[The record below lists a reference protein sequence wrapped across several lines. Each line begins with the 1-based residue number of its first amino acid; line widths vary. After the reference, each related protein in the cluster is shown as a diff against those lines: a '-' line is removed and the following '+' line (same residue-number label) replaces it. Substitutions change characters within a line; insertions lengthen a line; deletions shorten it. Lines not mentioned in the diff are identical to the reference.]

1 MASWVQR
8 MVGAAKLDVAT
19 YEEVEADST
28 ATVQAMGVVLLSA
41 LAAGIGEM
49 GSGGRGIIVGM
60 AASLIGWVAWAFM
73 TWLIGTKFL
82 AEPETHADVGQL
94 MRTIGFAASPGII
107 QALAWI
113 PILGSLIELAAW
125 VWMLAAMVV
134 AVRQA
139 LDYKGT
145 GKAILV
151 CAIGWVVNVI
161 IVVSL
166 GALLGIAVLGVKNMA
181 GPS

>member
-19 YEEVEADST
+19 YEEVEADSN

-41 LAAGIGEM
+41 VAAGIGDI
-49 GSGGRGIIVGM
+49 GHGGRGIIVG
-60 AASLIGWVAWAFM
+60 ASIALIAWVAWALV

-82 AEPETHADVGQL
+82 AEPETNADVGQL
-94 MRTIGFAASPGII
+94 MRTIGFAAAPG
-107 QALAWI
+107 LLRVFGWI
-113 PILGSLIELAAW
+113 PIFGNLVAVVAML
-125 VWMLAAMVV
+125 WMLAAMVV

-145 GKAILV
+145 GRAILV
-151 CAIGWVVNVI
+151 CFIGWCINLTVLFT
-161 IVVSL
+161 L
-166 GALLGIAVLGVKNMA
+166 GALLGVAILGVKSMT
-181 GPS
+181 GS

>member
-28 ATVQAMGVVLLSA
+28 ATVQAMGVVLLA
-41 LAAGIGEM
+41 AVAAGIGEI
-49 GSGGRGIIVGM
+49 GYGGRGLIVGL
-60 AASLIGWVAWAFM
+60 AASLVGWVAWAFL

-94 MRTIGFAASPGII
+94 MRTIGFAASPGILR
-107 QALAWI
+107 ALGWI
-113 PILGSLIELAAW
+113 PILGSLVELAAW
-125 VWMLAAMVV
+125 VWMLVAMIV

-145 GKAILV
+145 GRAVLV
-151 CAIGWVVNVI
+151 CAIGWIVNVI
-161 IVVSL
+161 IFVSL
-166 GALLGIAVLGVKNMA
+166 AAVLGIAVLSVRNM
-181 GPS
+181 SRT

>member
-28 ATVQAMGVVLLSA
+28 ATIQAMGVVLLSA
-41 LAAGIGEM
+41 AAAGIGDI
-49 GSGGRGIIVGM
+49 GHGGRGIIGST
-60 AASLIGWVAWAFM
+60 AIALIGWVAWAFL

-82 AEPETHADVGQL
+82 AEPETKADVGQL
-94 MRTIGFAASPGII
+94 LRTIGFAATPG
-107 QALAWI
+107 LFRVFGWI
-113 PILGSLIELAAW
+113 PILGNLIEVAAML
-125 VWMLAAMVV
+125 WMLVAMVV

-145 GKAILV
+145 GRAILV
-151 CAIGWVVNVI
+151 CAIGWFVNVVI
-161 IVVSL
+161 LFTL
-166 GALLGIAVLGVKNMA
+166 GALLGIAVIGAKGMS
-181 GPS
+181 GP

>member
-8 MVGAAKLDVAT
+8 IVGAAKLDVAI

-41 LAAGIGEM
+41 AAAGVGEIGY
-49 GSGGRGIIVGM
+49 GVRGITVAV
-60 AASLIGWVAWAFM
+60 AASLIGWVAWAFLI
-73 TWLIGTKFL
+73 WLIGTKFL
-82 AEPETHADVGQL
+82 AEPETNADVGQL

-107 QALAWI
+107 RFLAWI
-113 PILGSLIELAAW
+113 PILGPLIDLAAW
-125 VWMLAAMVV
+125 VWMLVTMVV

-145 GKAILV
+145 GRAILV
-151 CAIGWVVNVI
+151 CGIGWFVNVI
-161 IVVSL
+161 IFVSL
-166 GALLGIAVLGVKNMA
+166 ASLLGIAVLSVKNMT
-181 GPS
+181 GV

>member
-1 MASWVQR
+1 

-28 ATVQAMGVVLLSA
+28 ATVQAMGVVLLA
-41 LAAGIGEM
+41 AVAAGIGEI
-49 GSGGRGIIVGM
+49 GYGGRGLIVGL
-60 AASLIGWVAWAFM
+60 AASLVGWVAWAFL

-94 MRTIGFAASPGII
+94 MRTIGFAASPGILR
-107 QALAWI
+107 ALGWI
-113 PILGSLIELAAW
+113 PILGSLVELAAW
-125 VWMLAAMVV
+125 VWMLVAMIV

-145 GKAILV
+145 GRAVLV
-151 CAIGWVVNVI
+151 CAIGWIVNVI
-161 IVVSL
+161 IFVSL
-166 GALLGIAVLGVKNMA
+166 AAVLGIAVLSVRNM
-181 GPS
+181 SRT

>member
-1 MASWVQR
+1 MASWVGR
-8 MVGAAKLDVAT
+8 MIGAAKLDVAT

-41 LAAGIGEM
+41 VAAGIGEI
-49 GSGGRGIIVGM
+49 GYGGHGLIVGL
-60 AASLIGWVAWAFM
+60 AASLLGWVAWAFLI
-73 TWLIGTKFL
+73 WLIGTKFL
-82 AEPETHADVGQL
+82 AEAETHADVGQL

-107 QALAWI
+107 RVFGWIPLLGTAIEFVAWI
-113 PILGSLIELAAW
+113 
-125 VWMLAAMVV
+125 WMLIAMVV

-139 LDYKGT
+139 LDYKET

-151 CAIGWVVNVI
+151 CVIGWIVNVI

-166 GALLGIAVLGVKNMA
+166 ASLLGIAVLSAQKVSGT
-181 GPS
+181 

>member
-19 YEEVEADST
+19 FEEVEADST

-41 LAAGIGEM
+41 MAAGIGQI
-49 GSGGRGIIVGM
+49 GHGGLGVLVGM
-60 AASLIGWVAWAFM
+60 AISLVGWVVWAFL

-94 MRTIGFAASPGII
+94 MRTIGFASSPGII
-107 QALAWI
+107 RVLGWI
-113 PILGSLIELAAW
+113 PLLGSLIELAALI
-125 VWMLAAMVV
+125 WMLAAMVV

-145 GKAILV
+145 GRAILV
-151 CAIGWVVNVI
+151 CAIGWIVNVI
-161 IVVSL
+161 IIVSL
-166 GALLGIAVLGVKNMA
+166 GSLLGIAVLSMREMGGA
-181 GPS
+181 

>member
-1 MASWVQR
+1 MASWVGR

-41 LAAGIGEM
+41 TAAGIGAI
-49 GSGGRGIIVGM
+49 GYGGRGLIAGL
-60 AASLIGWVAWAFM
+60 AASLVGWMVWAFL

-82 AEPETHADVGQL
+82 AEAETHADMGQL

-107 QALAWI
+107 RALGWI
-113 PILGSLIELAAW
+113 PILGVLIEFIALI
-125 VWMLAAMVV
+125 WMLVAMVV

-151 CAIGWVVNVI
+151 CGIGWIVNVI
-161 IVVSL
+161 VFVSL
-166 GALLGIAVLGVKNMA
+166 ASLLGIAVLSVKDA
-181 GPS
+181 SGT

>member
-8 MVGAAKLDVAT
+8 MIGAAKLDVT
-19 YEEVEADST
+19 TFEEVEADST

-41 LAAGIGEM
+41 MAAGIGQI
-49 GSGGRGIIVGM
+49 GQGPLGVLVGM
-60 AASLIGWVAWAFM
+60 AASLVGWVVWAFL

-94 MRTIGFAASPGII
+94 MRTIGFASSPGII
-107 QALAWI
+107 RVFGWI
-113 PILGSLIELAAW
+113 PLLGSLIELAAL

-145 GKAILV
+145 GRAILV
-151 CAIGWVVNVI
+151 CVIGWIVNVI
-161 IVVSL
+161 IIVSL
-166 GALLGIAVLGVKNMA
+166 GAILGIAVLGVKKMS
-181 GPS
+181 GT

>member
-8 MVGAAKLDVAT
+8 MIGAAKLDVAT
-19 YEEVEADST
+19 FEEVEADST

-41 LAAGIGEM
+41 VAAGVGEIGF
-49 GSGGRGIIVGM
+49 GGRGLLVGL

-82 AEPETHADVGQL
+82 AEAETHADVGQL
-94 MRTIGFAASPGII
+94 MRTIGFATSPGII
-107 QALAWI
+107 RVLGWI
-113 PILGSLIELAAW
+113 PVLGSLIELAAW
-125 VWMLAAMVV
+125 LWMLAAMVV

-145 GKAILV
+145 GRAILV
-151 CAIGWVVNVI
+151 CVIGWIVNVI
-161 IVVSL
+161 IVLSL
-166 GALLGIAVLGVKNMA
+166 SALLGIAMLGVKNM
-181 GPS
+181 SEV

>member
-28 ATVQAMGVVLLSA
+28 ATVQAMGVVLL
-41 LAAGIGEM
+41 AAVAGGVGEIGY
-49 GSGGRGIIVGM
+49 GGRGLIVGL
-60 AASLIGWVAWAFM
+60 AASLIGWVAWAFI

-82 AEPETHADVGQL
+82 AEAETHADLGQL
-94 MRTIGFAASPGII
+94 MRTIGFAASPGI
-107 QALAWI
+107 LRVFGWI
-113 PILGSLIELAAW
+113 PILGNLIEVVAML
-125 VWMLAAMVV
+125 WMLVTMVV

-145 GKAILV
+145 GRAILV
-151 CAIGWVVNVI
+151 CAVGWAVNVI

-166 GALLGIAVLGVKNMA
+166 GALLGIAVLGVKKA
-181 GPS
+181 TEV